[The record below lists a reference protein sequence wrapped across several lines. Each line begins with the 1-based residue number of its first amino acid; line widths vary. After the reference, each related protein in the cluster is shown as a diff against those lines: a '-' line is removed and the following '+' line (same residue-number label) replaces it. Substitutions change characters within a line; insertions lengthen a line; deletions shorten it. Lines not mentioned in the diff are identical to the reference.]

1 MRKNLVLFFT
11 LSLLTVINLYSQSIR
26 DYSKWSFT
34 LEYGY
39 NYFDGDI
46 NQNITDLWPTS
57 TREMTLGASVEY
69 ALTPVWGLALDYQYL
84 PLKAHNNIPDKV
96 DINTQL
102 HSGSLNLTI
111 NFLRLIFPQNKS
123 KFSLNASVGAGYA
136 YYKTN
141 PLSSVTGIPPTDV
154 LLNDRNIP
162 IFQASTFPVAFYADY
177 NINRR
182 FAIGAKL
189 YYNSYNK
196 DNLEGLQSLNW
207 KGVTNDFVA
216 AFTVYGRYK
225 FKTRKHE
232 HFRNNVSLQD
242 FAGSENYNRA
252 YTVVDNGAETALLKE
267 KINELNQRINS
278 TDNTNDSIKAKLRT
292 MYNQDKVKANSVS
305 TDKKESDLLN
315 AKISELSRKV
325 TILSYSND
333 SLKAKYK
340 TMKHQTPASFTNN
353 QVPANQKEIELINK
367 RIDELSAL
375 VFGLS
380 VSNDSIRTISKKNTN
395 ASSGSQAPQQIAA
408 SATEND
414 IKLLKLKIN
423 DLTRKVSSI
432 SLAADSIRRS
442 SVKVP
447 ATALKSVPEQPGRM
461 NDLLYLK
468 LNEISQKL
476 ENLNKNTDSIQ
487 VKVSNIEPRLNK
499 IENEVFK
506 KNSESP
512 STDSEAIKLSG
523 VLKQYFGNDT
533 VPAVY
538 FDNEKTLLDKIAK
551 NTISD
556 VAKILKS
563 NAHIEVEIR
572 AYFDAANKDFNEK
585 AGLERCRIIKNEL
598 VNVWGIPAE
607 RIKTNGNAMVPKSAY
622 RFPMN
627 RRCDLFFSLLQ

>member
-1 MRKNLVLFFT
+1 MRKNLLLFFT
-11 LSLLTVINLYSQSIR
+11 LSLLTVSNLYSQSIK

-69 ALTPVWGLALDYQYL
+69 ALTPIWGLAVDYQYL

-111 NFLRLIFPQNKS
+111 NFLKLMFPQYKS
-123 KFSLNASVGAGYA
+123 RFSLNASVGAGYA

-242 FAGSENYNRA
+242 FTGSGNNNKA
-252 YTVVDNGAETALLKE
+252 YTVVDNGAETALLKQ
-267 KINELNQRINS
+267 KIDELNQRINS
-278 TDNTNDSIKAKLRT
+278 TDNTNDSIKSRLRT
-292 MYNQDKVKANSVS
+292 IYNQDKVKANSVGA
-305 TDKKESDLLN
+305 DKKESELLN
-315 AKISELSRKV
+315 AKISELSRKI

-333 SLKAKYK
+333 SLKARYK
-340 TMKHQTPASFTNN
+340 TLQNQAPANIANNQTPAY
-353 QVPANQKEIELINK
+353 QKEIELINK

-375 VFGLS
+375 VYGLS
-380 VSNDSIRTISKKNTN
+380 VSNDSIRTMSKKSTI
-395 ASSGSQAPQQIAA
+395 ATSGSQVSQQLPA

-414 IKLLKLKIN
+414 IKALKLKIN
-423 DLTRKVSSI
+423 DLTRKVSSL
-432 SLAADSIRRS
+432 SLAADSIKRS

-447 ATALKSVPEQPGRM
+447 ANTLKSGTEQPKPM
-461 NDLLYLK
+461 SDLLYIK

-476 ENLNKNTDSIQ
+476 ENLNRNTDSIQ
-487 VKVSNIEPRLNK
+487 VKVNGIEPRLNK
-499 IENEVFK
+499 IEHEVFK
-506 KNSESP
+506 NNTES
-512 STDSEAIKLSG
+512 SGTDSEAIKLSG

-538 FDNEKTLLDKIAK
+538 FDNEKTSLDKIAK

-556 VAKILKS
+556 VAKLLKS
-563 NAHIEVEIR
+563 NAHIGVEIR

-585 AGLERCRIIKNEL
+585 AGLERCRLIKNEL

-607 RIKTNGNAMVPKSAY
+607 RIKTNGNAVVPKNAY

-627 RRCDLFFSLLQ
+627 RRCDLFFSSLQ